1 MAEDETQITSGDWFV
16 HAHFGVGQVKG
27 QEVKCVAGQ
36 EQTYYEIE
44 TAAITLW
51 LPHEQMGGGKIRPL
65 TDHANF
71 RQVIDLLKR
80 PPKMM
85 PTTADKRKKRI
96 AQVKSANTPQ
106 DTARL
111 VRDLWARQR
120 VEGQLYD
127 WEREA
132 WRDFSAILIQ
142 EWAISQHISPAEA
155 RRMMTRSLHRSMR
168 REPSVAADESTAKSA
183 TPDSDKMRSLL
194 EAVTEDEQKWS
205 AWLTEAA
212 G

>member
-1 MAEDETQITSGDWFV
+1 MSANELQIASGDWFV
-16 HAHFGVGQVKG
+16 HAHFGIGQVKG

-51 LPHEQMGGGKIRPL
+51 LPGAQMDGKKIRPL
-65 TDHANF
+65 ADSVSF
-71 RQVIDLLKR
+71 QQVIDLLKR

-85 PTTADKRKKRI
+85 AAKADKRKMRI
-96 AQVKSANTPQ
+96 ARVKSANSPQ

-120 VEGQLYD
+120 AEGQLYD
-127 WEREA
+127 WERQA
-132 WRDFSAILIQ
+132 WRDFSTILIQ
-142 EWAISQHISPAEA
+142 EWAVSQHITPAEA
-155 RRMMTRSLHRSMR
+155 RQQMTRSLSK
-168 REPSVAADESTAKSA
+168 EPSTAVDESAAKSA
-183 TPDSDKMRSLL
+183 SRGSKKIRSLIQ
-194 EAVTEDEQKWS
+194 AVTEDEQKWA
-205 AWLTEAA
+205 AWLIEAV

>member
-1 MAEDETQITSGDWFV
+1 MTEEAQQIADGDWFV

-27 QEVKCVAGQ
+27 QEVKTIAGQ

-44 TAAITLW
+44 TSAITLW
-51 LPHEQMGGGKIRPL
+51 LPHDQMDSQKIRPL
-65 TDHANF
+65 TNHAKF
-71 RQVIDLLKR
+71 QQVIDLLKR
-80 PPKMM
+80 PPKNMAAK
-85 PTTADKRKKRI
+85 ADKRKLRI
-96 AQVKSANTPQ
+96 ARVKSANTPQ

-120 VEGQLYD
+120 TEGQLYD
-127 WEREA
+127 WERQA

-142 EWAISQHISPAEA
+142 EWAISQRISPAEA
-155 RRMMTRSLHRSMR
+155 RQQMTHSLR
-168 REPSVAADESTAKSA
+168 REQSVTADESAAKS
-183 TPDSDKMRSLL
+183 TTSSSDKIRSLI
-194 EAVTEDEQKWS
+194 EAVTEDEQKWA

>member
-1 MAEDETQITSGDWFV
+1 MTENELQITNGDWFV

-27 QEVKCVAGQ
+27 REVKCVAGQ

-51 LPHEQMGGGKIRPL
+51 LPHEQIDGQKIRPL
-65 TDHANF
+65 TGHAQF
-71 RQVIDLLKR
+71 QKVIELLKR
-80 PPKMM
+80 PPKTMAAK
-85 PTTADKRKKRI
+85 ADKRKMRI
-96 AQVKSANTPQ
+96 ARVKSANPPR

-120 VEGQLYD
+120 AEGQLYD
-127 WEREA
+127 WERQA

-142 EWAISQHISPAEA
+142 EWAISQRISPAEA
-155 RRMMTRSLHRSMR
+155 RQQMTRSLNKEQSTT
-168 REPSVAADESTAKSA
+168 VDESAAKTAPPGSNKI
-183 TPDSDKMRSLL
+183 RSLI
-194 EAVTEDEQKWS
+194 EAVTEDEQKWA
-205 AWLTEAA
+205 AWLIEAN

>member
-1 MAEDETQITSGDWFV
+1 MTENELQITSGDWFV

-51 LPHEQMGGGKIRPL
+51 LPHEQMHGQKIRPL
-65 TDHANF
+65 TDSASF

-80 PPKMM
+80 PPKRMAAK
-85 PTTADKRKKRI
+85 ADKRKMRI
-96 AQVKSANTPQ
+96 ARVKSANTPQ
-106 DTARL
+106 ESARL

-120 VEGQLYD
+120 AEGQLYD
-127 WEREA
+127 WERQA

-142 EWAISQHISPAEA
+142 EWAVSQRISPAEA
-155 RRMMTRSLHRSMR
+155 RRQMTRSLRK
-168 REPSVAADESTAKSA
+168 EESVAAGESAAQSV
-183 TPDSDKMRSLL
+183 TPSSDKIRSLI

-205 AWLTEAA
+205 AWLTNAA